1 MKRIMSRSFVIL
13 IVSLAMVAGICL
25 LAFRLLTQN
34 EQWVAQAYNG
44 HVASSNGL
52 AQAGDITDRDDVTLA
67 YTDDNEE
74 RIYHEDYSTRC
85 ALMHLVGDNS
95 FNI

>member
-1 MKRIMSRSFVIL
+1 MKRIMSRSFVVL

-34 EQWVAQAYNG
+34 EQWVAQPYNG
-44 HVASSNGL
+44 HVSSSNGL

-67 YTDDNEE
+67 FTDDNEE
-74 RIYHEDYSTRC
+74 RIYH
-85 ALMHLVGDNS
+85 
-95 FNI
+95 